1 MNNNNTAVD
10 IEKAGKMFELNEMY
24 KNFPEK
30 ISEYKFDGKK
40 YIVHSRFVGEKNIDE
55 VINRLAFERAVR
67 NTCVICRQSIDY
79 TDILRY
85 NQSVG
90 MVLLLFERSYYG
102 KADHLQCR
110 NLRSSLAG
118 GYACRRI
125 PVNRKSETYPHQI
138 C

>member
-1 MNNNNTAVD
+1 M
-10 IEKAGKMFELNEMY
+10 
-24 KNFPEK
+24 
-30 ISEYKFDGKK
+30 
-40 YIVHSRFVGEKNIDE
+40 
-55 VINRLAFERAVR
+55 ERSKR

-90 MVLLLFERSYYG
+90 MVLLLFEMSYYG